1 MRLPLTLKPRP
12 SRLLY
17 AAMIVGHLGA
27 VAVLAKTAMAFPLL
41 LLCWLPIAA
50 SLAHSLSRLARYYP
64 VCIILRDDGWMD
76 IEWTRGKLQL
86 QRVGK
91 NTVVLPWL
99 VVVDCDCAGRRR
111 YLTLPADALEAE
123 SQRLLRL
130 WLRWQ
135 TQPKAVPT
143 P

>member
-1 MRLPLTLKPRP
+1 M
-12 SRLLY
+12 
-17 AAMIVGHLGA
+17 
-27 VAVLAKTAMAFPLL
+27 
-41 LLCWLPIAA
+41 
-50 SLAHSLSRLARYYP
+50 
-64 VCIILRDDGWMD
+64 CIILRDDGWMD
-76 IEWTRGKLQL
+76 IEWIRGQLQL

-99 VVVDCDCAGRRR
+99 VVVDADCAGRRR
-111 YLTLPADALEAE
+111 YLTLPADALDAE

-135 TQPKAVPT
+135 TQPKAAPT